1 MIDDKQKKQIQEVAL
16 ETVKQYA
23 KSSAFTD
30 RKLTDLPTDDLAV
43 VNRMY
48 VTANG
53 TFANRPPGAVVGQFY
68 FATNL
73 ATNGLSS
80 WYNGTNWVSATG
92 SILGV
97 GI

>member
-1 MIDDKQKKQIQEVAL
+1 MTMPEFNEKQIEEIAMEV
-16 ETVKQYA
+16 VKKYN

-30 RKLTDLPTDDLAV
+30 RKVTDTPSDALSV
-43 VNRMY
+43 VPRKF

-53 TFANRPPGAVVGQFY
+53 TFTNRPKAVTGQMY
-68 FATNL
+68 LATDL
-73 ATNGLSS
+73 ATNGLPA